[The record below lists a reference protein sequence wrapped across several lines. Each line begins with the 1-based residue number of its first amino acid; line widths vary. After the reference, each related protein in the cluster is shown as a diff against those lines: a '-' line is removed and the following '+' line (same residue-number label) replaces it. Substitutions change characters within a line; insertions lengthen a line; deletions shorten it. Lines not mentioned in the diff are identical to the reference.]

1 MRYEISQNAY
11 IKLVL
16 HALKHKTSAVNAL
29 LVGRLVPGAHGED
42 GLVEVVDSVPLFHSL
57 LQIALLPCL
66 EIALLQI
73 EEHYGDQGLSIV
85 GYFNANERFDDDEL
99 SNVAKNIGDHIYR
112 YFPQA
117 AILLLDNKKLEA
129 LPKAKDR
136 SPVMQDVDFHRNSY
150 TAIIFYFLDH
160 LGSSSAGFPA
170 YGASCMCLHSR
181 EQLYTREA
189 SRNWKLAGSDGSSR
203 LIAKEPTANVLLLD
217 FILSKKWSE
226 IVDFDDHLDDI
237 SRDWLNPGLFK

>member
-42 GLVEVVDSVPLFHSL
+42 GLVDVVDSVPLFHSV
-57 LQIALLPCL
+57 LQIGLLPCL

-136 SPVMQDVDFHRNSY
+136 SPVMQ
-150 TAIIFYFLDH
+150 
-160 LGSSSAGFPA
+160 
-170 YGASCMCLHSR
+170 
-181 EQLYTREA
+181 LYTREA

-203 LIAKEPTANVLLLD
+203 LLAKEPTANVLLLD
-217 FILSKKWSE
+217 FISSKKWSE